1 MGESK
6 RRKEV
11 MGEKYGSSEPVASWI
26 PFLTKDKAAKFV
38 EVSTQAAWYGIGGMV
53 VIWVTIR
60 FVGPAFGWWHLAD

>member
-11 MGEKYGSSEPVASWI
+11 MGEKYGSLEPIASWI
-26 PFLTKDKAAKFV
+26 PFLTKDKADTFV
-38 EVSTQAAWYGIGGMV
+38 KVSTQAAWYGIGAMV

-60 FVGPAFGWWHLAD
+60 FIGPAFGWWHLAD